1 MNHDQG
7 RGHSR
12 GRGARGGRD
21 AGGGVDEAAPEGP
34 QSNMD
39 MAAILAEMQAM
50 RAEINAMC

>member
-1 MNHDQG
+1 MNHDRG

-21 AGGGVDEAAPEGP
+21 AGGGVDETAPEGP

-39 MAAILAEMQAM
+39 MAAILAEM
-50 RAEINAMC
+50 